1 MTRNKTIIKKEIQAI
16 EELIISDEYHLLRFE
31 EEQSYISY
39 QLERLRL
46 YIKHLLIKESDND

>member
-1 MTRNKTIIKKEIQAI
+1 MKRRQI
-16 EELIISDEYHLLRFE
+16 EELIISDEYHLLRFK

-46 YIKHLLIKESDND
+46 YIKHLLIKESDNEK